1 MMFGVD
7 DGDDVK
13 EKKENRVYGYIP
25 VSFLN
30 NGAPPANKTCMQP
43 TRLLSSRI
51 SARLQSPS
59 MKLRNYFLQAA
70 FAALPLPGMGWTQ
83 QSITSRHSSFSSA
96 PAVNTLKATV
106 NAPDEA
112 LSALAQNGP
121 PIAQGTVVANF
132 PGGFAAIKLNDG
144 NDEAKFIAPEVIDLT
159 NTAAAVAAAA
169 AAASGSGSSYGD
181 LQGRRVHFSNG
192 SSGVV
197 VAHRPP
203 IAFVLAADETS
214 AKNMESAHIFKDM
227 TNVSILDR
235 ACTVDCF
242 GKAVDSAANEGSMQR
257 PIFAPIPQV
266 KDIALINSPMLTGI
280 TMIDSLAPIGRGQNM
295 LFVTSDRESAQGYA
309 MDLMRTQLKNGGTTK
324 CVYAITDGQDSVI
337 SQLEKHGIAD
347 KVTVVV
353 PNSRSGKSEIAQAA
367 EAVTMAG
374 TACAIGE
381 AFALGE
387 GAHSL
392 VIIDTI
398 DQHKKLWDS
407 TTRVLVDVFGI
418 DAVVEADRNGGASSE
433 MRCFYSSLIQRSA
446 QYKANR
452 GGGSVTLLLLTTV
465 PESST
470 DENTV
475 YSESYFEGSPLK
487 ILDRINLLIKR
498 GIPLTAAN
506 LRKIDIPIPSIS
518 EGARRFALQHIDDLI
533 SMSDGQIWMDGRLK
547 EKQEPPLDPQRS
559 VTRIGIGADTD
570 SRADAPALRRVVEGL
585 RLDLSQAANMD
596 GAEATAAS
604 KKQFQRQQ
612 SLILAMY
619 QKPGNGGR
627 KLSESCVALLAAY
640 NGFLTNA
647 VENGADSGTAAG
659 LQLME
664 DLLRYV
670 GTEEADCMDE
680 VERSLDLSEESR
692 NKLTSAIASFFERS
706 E

>member
-1 MMFGVD
+1 
-7 DGDDVK
+7 
-13 EKKENRVYGYIP
+13 
-25 VSFLN
+25 
-30 NGAPPANKTCMQP
+30 
-43 TRLLSSRI
+43 
-51 SARLQSPS
+51 
-59 MKLRNYFLQAA
+59 
-70 FAALPLPGMGWTQ
+70 MGWTTQ
-83 QSITSRHSSFSSA
+83 LSIASRHFSSFAS
-96 PAVNTLKATV
+96 PAVSVNALKAAVDT
-106 NAPDEA
+106 PDEVA
-112 LSALAQNGP
+112 PVLIQKDET
-121 PIAQGTVVANF
+121 PIARGTVVANF
-132 PGGFAAIKLNDG
+132 PGGFAAIKLDDG
-144 NDEAKFIAPEVIDLT
+144 NDEAKSTAPEVINLT
-159 NTAAAVAAAA
+159 NSAAAVAAAK
-169 AAASGSGSSYGD
+169 AAASGLGSSYGD
-181 LQGRRVHFSNG
+181 LQGKRVQFSHG

-197 VAHRPP
+197 VCHRPP

-214 AKNMESAHIFKDM
+214 AENMENAQIFRDM
-227 TNVSILDR
+227 TNVSVMDK
-235 ACTVDCF
+235 ACVVDCF
-242 GKAVDSAANEGSMQR
+242 GKPVDSLVKEGSMER

-266 KDIALINSPMLTGI
+266 KDIALINSPMLTGT

-309 MDLMRTQLKNGGTTK
+309 MDLVRTQLRNGGSTK
-324 CVYAITDGQDSVI
+324 CVYAITDGQENI
-337 SQLEKHGIAD
+337 LHQLEKHGIAD

-381 AFALGE
+381 AFALEE

-398 DQHKKLWDS
+398 DQHKKMWDA
-407 TTRVLVDVFGI
+407 TTRTLVDVFGV
-418 DAVVEADRNGGASSE
+418 DAVVEGDRNGGASSE

-446 QYKANR
+446 QYKASR

-465 PESST
+465 PELST

-475 YSESYFEGSPLK
+475 YDESFFEGSPAKVLE
-487 ILDRINLLIKR
+487 RINLLTKR

-518 EGARRFALQHIDDLI
+518 EGARRFALQHVDDLI
-533 SMSDGQIWMDGRLK
+533 SMSDGQIWMDDRLK
-547 EKQEPPLDPQRS
+547 VKQEPALDPQRS

-604 KKQFQRQQ
+604 KKQMQRQQ

-619 QKPGNGGR
+619 QKPGSGGR
-627 KLSESCVALLAAY
+627 RLSESCVALLAAY
-640 NGFLTNA
+640 NGFLTDSIEKGA
-647 VENGADSGTAAG
+647 VSGSTAG

-670 GTEEADCMDE
+670 GTKEAKCMDE
-680 VERSLDLSEESR
+680 IDESTDLCDASR
-692 NKLTSAIASFFERS
+692 DKLAKAIESFFDK
-706 E
+706 

>member
-1 MMFGVD
+1 M
-7 DGDDVK
+7 K
-13 EKKENRVYGYIP
+13 
-25 VSFLN
+25 
-30 NGAPPANKTCMQP
+30 P
-43 TRLLSSRI
+43 TRLLHKHI
-51 SARLQSPS
+51 SARFQSSSS
-59 MKLRNYFLQAA
+59 MKLRNSLLPVL
-70 FAALPLPGMGWTQ
+70 FAPGMGWTTQ
-83 QSITSRHSSFSSA
+83 PSITSRHASFSSA
-96 PAVNTLKATV
+96 SAVLSLRATV

-112 LSALAQNGP
+112 VPIMTQQESH
-121 PIAQGTVVANF
+121 PIAQGTIVANF
-132 PGGFAAIKLNDG
+132 PGGFAAIKLDDG
-144 NDEAKFIAPEVIDLT
+144 NDDGKFTAPEVIDLT
-159 NTAAAVAAAA
+159 NSAAAVAAAK

-181 LQGRRVHFSNG
+181 LQGRRVDFSNG

-214 AKNMESAHIFKDM
+214 AEKMESAHIFKDM
-227 TNVSILDR
+227 ENVAVLDR
-235 ACTVDCF
+235 ASVVDCF
-242 GKAVDSAANEGSMQR
+242 GKVVDSAAKEGTMQR

-295 LFVTSDRESAQGYA
+295 LFITTDRESAQGYA
-309 MDLMRTQLKNGGTTK
+309 MDLMRTQLKNGGNTK
-324 CVYAITDGQDSVI
+324 CIYAITDGQDGVI
-337 SQLEKHGIAD
+337 DQLEKHGIAD

-353 PNSRSGKSEIAQAA
+353 PNTRSGKSEIAQAA

-381 AFALGE
+381 AFALEE

-398 DQHKKLWDS
+398 DQHKKLWDA
-407 TTRVLVDVFGI
+407 TTRVLVDVFGV
-418 DAVVEADRNGGASSE
+418 DAVVEGDRNGGASSE

-446 QYKANR
+446 QYKAKR

-465 PESST
+465 PEPST

-475 YSESYFEGSPLK
+475 YSESYFEGSPTK
-487 ILDRINLLIKR
+487 ILDRINLLTKR

-506 LRKIDIPIPSIS
+506 LRKIDIPIPSVS
-518 EGARRFALQHIDDLI
+518 EGARRFALQHVDDLI
-533 SMSDGQIWMDGRLK
+533 SMSDGQIWMDESLK
-547 EKQEPPLDPQRS
+547 DKQEPPLDPQRS

-585 RLDLSQAANMD
+585 RLDLSQAANMG
-596 GAEATAAS
+596 GAELTAAS
-604 KKQFQRQQ
+604 RKQLQRQQ

-640 NGFLTNA
+640 NGFLTKSI
-647 VENGADSGTAAG
+647 ENGAVSGTEDG

-670 GTEEADCMDE
+670 GTKE
-680 VERSLDLSEESR
+680 VECMNGIDKSLDLSEEASS
-692 NKLTSAIASFFERS
+692 KLSSAIESFFEQR